1 MQKYLAEFFGTC
13 FFLYVILATG
23 NPIAIGAALAIVI
36 MIIGPIS
43 GGHVNP
49 AVTFAMAYSNKIA
62 IKEILPYCLAQILGA
77 LTAVEL
83 LKIVH
88 F

>member
-23 NPIAIGAALAIVI
+23 NAIAIGAALAVVI

-43 GGHVNP
+43 GGYVNP
-49 AVTFAMAYSNKIA
+49 AVTFAMAYHNKIA

-77 LTAVEL
+77 LTAVQL
-83 LKIVH
+83 LKYVQI
-88 F
+88 

>member
-13 FFLYVILATG
+13 FFLYIILATG

-43 GGHVNP
+43 GAHVNP
-49 AVTFAMAYSNKIA
+49 AVTFAMAYSGSIP
-62 IKEILPYCLAQILGA
+62 IKEVLPYCLAQILGG

-88 F
+88 L

>member
-13 FFLYVILATG
+13 FFLYIILVTG
-23 NPIAIGAALAIVI
+23 NAIAIGAALAIVI
-36 MIIGPIS
+36 TIIGPIS
-43 GGHVNP
+43 GGYINP
-49 AVTFAMAYSNKIA
+49 AVTFAMAYTNQID

-83 LKIVH
+83 TKIVSL
-88 F
+88 

>member
-1 MQKYLAEFFGTC
+1 MQNYLAEFFGTC
-13 FFLYVILATG
+13 FFVYIILITNF
-23 NPIAIGAALAIVI
+23 NPIAVAATLAIVLT
-36 MIIGPIS
+36 IIGPIS

-49 AVTFAMAYSNKIA
+49 AVTFAMAYTNKIE

-83 LKIVH
+83 IKMT
-88 F
+88 